1 MRYQDIVCQQRVPKT
16 ADWNQ
21 QLPGKNECVDKRS
34 FYDTV
39 KNGGNHM
46 MTVGIYARVSTD
58 NQEAANQLDQLRDF
72 AGKQGWRIVVEY
84 VDKVSGSGKKERP
97 QFEKMMLAASQKQFD
112 LLLFW
117 KLDRLSREGVRK
129 TLAYLTQLDGWG
141 VAWRSYQEPY
151 FDSCGQFR
159 DVVISIAATLA
170 KQERINISERTL
182 AGLQR
187 ARKQGKTLGRPEVKV
202 DVARAHKMQRE
213 GLGLRPIA
221 RKLGISVNT
230 LRGAL

>member
-1 MRYQDIVCQQRVPKT
+1 MTTEIK
-16 ADWNQ
+16 
-21 QLPGKNECVDKRS
+21 
-34 FYDTV
+34 
-39 KNGGNHM
+39 
-46 MTVGIYARVSTD
+46 TVGIYARVST
-58 NQEAANQLDQLRDF
+58 NKQENDNQLDQLRTF
-72 AGKQGWRIVVEY
+72 AAKQGWQIVAEF
-84 VDKVSGSGKKERP
+84 VDIVSGSGKLKRP
-97 QFEKMMLAASQKQFD
+97 QFDKMMLAASQRKFD

-129 TLAYLTQLDGWG
+129 TLGHLEKLDGWG

-170 KQERINISERTL
+170 QQERLNISERTL

-187 ARKQGKTLGRPEVKV
+187 ARKAGKVLGRRAVVV
-202 DVARAHKMQRE
+202 DVAKARKLQHE

-221 RKLGISVNT
+221 AKLGCSVNT
-230 LRGAL
+230 LRAAL